1 MYQLLLTVTK
11 SLLISIREDPK
22 QPCLIKVLTLLM
34 IYFKCILLEKFSAD
48 SSNCDFI
55 ATLFRNLAIDHSS
68 YQEAYDKLLFQ
79 YKKSVL
85 QILDIMIV
93 NAATKLEQPVM
104 EWVFAVPLIHL
115 LTEQYKPFEV
125 LHSLSWDFNKSA
137 HL

>member
-1 MYQLLLTVTK
+1 MYRLLLTATE
-11 SLLISIREDPK
+11 SLHISITEDPK

-34 IYFKCILLEKFSAD
+34 IYFKCILLDKFSSD
-48 SSNCDFI
+48 SSNHDFI

-68 YQEAYDKLLFQ
+68 YQEAYDKLLFK

-93 NAATKLEQPVM
+93 NATTKFEQPVM

-115 LTEQYKPFEV
+115 LTEQYNPSEG
-125 LHSLSWDFNKSA
+125 LQSLSWDFNKSA